1 MYEFEMKFP
10 CEISK
15 IKANLQFL
23 GAKYL
28 RTEEATDYYF
38 QHPNRNFSKTDEAL
52 RMRKTKN
59 YTELTYKGP
68 KLTTKS
74 KSRLEL
80 TAQLMDEK
88 IIDILKELGFNQTGL
103 VGKKREMWELDDV
116 TISLDEV
123 ENLGEF
129 VELEIILDNKD
140 EIAQTEL
147 KLLKM
152 SKRIGIKQA
161 QIRTSYLQ
169 LLQSKGS

>member
-1 MYEFEMKFP
+1 MKFP

-52 RMRKTKN
+52 RMRKTEN

-80 TAQLMDEK
+80 TAQLMDDK

-129 VELEIILDNKD
+129 VELEIILDSKD
-140 EIAQTEL
+140 EIAQIEL
-147 KLLKM
+147 KLCKM

-169 LLQSKGS
+169 LLQSKRS